1 MILNC
6 LSSINKIAYFCT
18 MSTLRLPAEWE
29 NQDLIQIAF
38 PSRNSDWID
47 YWNEVIPC
55 YINIIK
61 TISSYQKLLI
71 VCDDTIELKLYLQDV
86 DLTNIHIVE
95 LPINDTWA
103 RDHAAITVQDGN
115 EFLIYDF
122 MFNGWGLKFAAD
134 KDNLITKQLFDLGIY
149 NSNKL
154 VIPDLVLEGGSIES
168 DGKGTLLTTSN
179 CLLSPNRNPHF
190 SKAEIENKLIALFNL
205 KRVLWLDN
213 GELQGDDTDA
223 HIDTVARFCDEK
235 TIAYVQCT
243 DINEEHYESLKQ
255 MEEELKLLKT
265 LDNQTY
271 HLIPLPMA
279 DAIFA
284 PDDNRRLPA
293 TYANFLIM
301 NDVVL
306 IPTYEVK
313 QDALAIEQL
322 QKAFP
327 TKKVIGINCSALLL
341 QHGSLHCITMQ
352 YPKGSIRL

>member
-1 MILNC
+1 M
-6 LSSINKIAYFCT
+6 
-18 MSTLRLPAEWE
+18 
-29 NQDLIQIAF
+29 
-38 PSRNSDWID
+38 
-47 YWNEVIPC
+47 
-55 YINIIK
+55 
-61 TISSYQKLLI
+61 
-71 VCDDTIELKLYLQDV
+71 LK
-86 DLTNIHIVE
+86 
-95 LPINDTWA
+95 A
-103 RDHAAITVQDGN
+103 
-115 EFLIYDF
+115 
-122 MFNGWGLKFAAD
+122 
-134 KDNLITKQLFDLGIY
+134 
-149 NSNKL
+149 L

-168 DGKGTLLTTSN
+168 DGKGTLLN
-179 CLLSPNRNPHF
+179 NFKLLVITKQKSTFLNRQQ
-190 SKAEIENKLIALFNL
+190 IENKLIALFNL
-205 KRVLWLDN
+205 KKVLWLDKRSSA
-213 GELQGDDTDA
+213 LGDDTDA
-223 HIDTVARFCDEK
+223 HIDTVARFCDEN

-243 DINEEHYESLKQ
+243 DTSEEHYESLKQ

>member
-1 MILNC
+1 
-6 LSSINKIAYFCT
+6 
-18 MSTLRLPAEWE
+18 
-29 NQDLIQIAF
+29 
-38 PSRNSDWID
+38 
-47 YWNEVIPC
+47 
-55 YINIIK
+55 
-61 TISSYQKLLI
+61 
-71 VCDDTIELKLYLQDV
+71 
-86 DLTNIHIVE
+86 
-95 LPINDTWA
+95 
-103 RDHAAITVQDGN
+103 
-115 EFLIYDF
+115 
-122 MFNGWGLKFAAD
+122 
-134 KDNLITKQLFDLGIY
+134 
-149 NSNKL
+149 
-154 VIPDLVLEGGSIES
+154 
-168 DGKGTLLTTSN
+168 
-179 CLLSPNRNPHF
+179 LLSPNRNPHF

-235 TIAYVQCT
+235 TIAYVQCI

-352 YPKGSIRL
+352 YPKGSVRL